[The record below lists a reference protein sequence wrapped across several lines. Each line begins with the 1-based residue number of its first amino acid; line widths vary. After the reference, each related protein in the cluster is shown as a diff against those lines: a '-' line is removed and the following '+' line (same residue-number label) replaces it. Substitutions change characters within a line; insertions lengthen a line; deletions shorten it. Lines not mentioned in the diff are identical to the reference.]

1 MQVKK
6 VKEFFQITLGATI
19 VAVAVFFFM
28 LPSHI
33 SVGSAT
39 ALAMMLSTIIPLPV
53 SVINLIMNIGL
64 LVVGYLIIGPEFG
77 LKTVYASIL
86 MPLVM
91 GLLEI
96 LFPNFQ
102 SITQDPLLD
111 VICYILVVGVGL
123 SLLFSCNASSGGLDI
138 VAKILNKYQRMD
150 LGKAMGLAGMLIA
163 ALSAFFYDSK
173 TVVISLVGTYFSGM
187 LVDHFIFGM
196 NIKRRVCIL
205 SDKLDEIVQFILHDL
220 RSGATL
226 YEATGA
232 YNGEKRREAVVIVDK
247 MEYRLLMEYL
257 KKTDPKAFITVIAV
271 NEIHYTP
278 KK

>member
-1 MQVKK
+1 MKLKK
-6 VKEFFQITLGATI
+6 VKEFLQITLGATI
-19 VAVAVFFFM
+19 VAVAVYFFM

-39 ALAMMLSTIIPLPV
+39 ALAMMLNTVIPLPV
-53 SVINLIMNIGL
+53 SAINLMMNVGL

-77 LKTVYASIL
+77 IKTVYASIL

-91 GLLEI
+91 GLLEVI
-96 LFPNFQ
+96 FPNFQ

-111 VICYILVVGVGL
+111 VVCYILVVGAGL
-123 SLLFSCNASSGGLDI
+123 AILFPRNASSGGLDI

-163 ALSAFFYDSK
+163 ALSAFFYEPK
-173 TVVISLVGTYFSGM
+173 IVVISLIGTYFSGM

-205 SDKLDEIVQFILHDL
+205 SEKLDDIVQFILHDL
-220 RSGATL
+220 HSGATL

-257 KKTDPKAFITVIAV
+257 KKTDPKAFVTVIAV

>member
-1 MQVKK
+1 MQLKRI
-6 VKEFFQITLGATI
+6 KEFLQITLGATI
-19 VAVAVFFFM
+19 VAVAVYFFM
-28 LPSHI
+28 LPSHV

-39 ALAMMLSTIIPLPV
+39 ALAMMLNTVIPLPV
-53 SVINLIMNIGL
+53 SVINLIMNVGL

-77 LKTVYASIL
+77 IKTVYASIL

-91 GLLEI
+91 GLLEM
-96 LFPNFQ
+96 LFPDFQ

-163 ALSAFFYDSK
+163 ALSAFFYEPK
-173 TVVISLVGTYFSGM
+173 IVVISLIGTYFSGM

-205 SDKLDEIVQFILHDL
+205 SEKLDDIVQFILHDL
-220 RSGATL
+220 HSGATL

-257 KKTDPKAFITVIAV
+257 KKTDPKAFVTVIAV